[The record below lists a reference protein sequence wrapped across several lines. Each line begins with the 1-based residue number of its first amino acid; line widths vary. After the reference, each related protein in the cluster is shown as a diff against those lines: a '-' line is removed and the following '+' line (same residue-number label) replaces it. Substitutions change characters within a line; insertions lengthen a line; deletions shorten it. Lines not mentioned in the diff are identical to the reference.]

1 MCKLRIKQSK
11 LCIGYW
17 LCIICIDSYA
27 LWFYQNARISHL
39 AFLFTGQFGE
49 LNGQRSGRAE
59 ILIDDKYHYYLKVRK
74 SDVSLM
80 KS

>member
-1 MCKLRIKQSK
+1 MYRYC
-11 LCIGYW
+11 LCIF
-17 LCIICIDSYA
+17 CIDSYA

-39 AFLFTGQFGE
+39 VFLSTGQFDE

-59 ILIDDKYHYYLKVRK
+59 ILIDDKYHYYLKVIK
-74 SDVSLM
+74 LDVSLM